1 MMVIIVFVIACAIV
15 SCSWYLWATHALFI
29 FQFFSQAKSNDVS
42 YPNSGTWGD
51 TFGSLNA
58 LFAGLGLV
66 GIVTT
71 ISLQI
76 ISNKNQKK
84 DNHKQIFEDSI
95 FKLIDLIKEARE
107 RVTFYDS
114 VDKKRYSDRVA
125 FRKLSLYFGSE
136 ILEFRKTTGEK
147 FLPEEK
153 LISLYNTKF
162 HIKNEANV
170 SSYFRLIN
178 YTLNKIKNDRI
189 LTEDEKIEYGN
200 LIRGQFDWFEV
211 SIIAINGLTKYSGN
225 MKHLVENFRMLRYI
239 KKGTYLE
246 GNLKKF
252 YSKEAFSQRGDRKRR
267 FFYFW
272 YK

>member
-1 MMVIIVFVIACAIV
+1 IVVIVFFVISSAV
-15 SCSWYLWATHALFI
+15 LLSWYLWASYALAI
-29 FQFFSQAKSNDVS
+29 FKFFSHTKPENVS

-84 DNHKQIFEDSI
+84 DNHTQIFEDSI
-95 FKLIDLIKEARE
+95 FKLIDLIKESRE
-107 RVTFYDS
+107 RVTFHDPRD
-114 VDKKRYSDRVA
+114 DKIYSNYMA
-125 FRKLSLYFGSE
+125 FRKLSGYLGLE
-136 ILEFRKTTGEK
+136 IIKSRKKTGEK
-147 FLPEEK
+147 FLPESD
-153 LISLYNTKF
+153 LISLYNAKF
-162 HIKNEANV
+162 HIKHEANV

-178 YTLNKIKNDRI
+178 YTLNKINNDKI
-189 LTEDEKIEYGN
+189 LTDKEKIAYGN
-200 LIRGQFDWFEV
+200 LIRGQFDWYEV

-225 MKHLVENFRMLRYI
+225 MKDLVEKFRMLRYI

-246 GNLKKF
+246 GNLKQF
-252 YSKEAFSQRGDRKRR
+252 YNEVAFSPRND
-267 FFYFW
+267 
-272 YK
+272 